1 MASFN
6 EWFASLLGQRQH
18 QVERLLDDR
27 TAIHF
32 LIAWSL
38 FESKCFG
45 GYVLTSKFDSY
56 VSDTIKSGFKVSTM
70 IANVEHFHA
79 RYQDKERF
87 KHLMHTQTSK
97 RLSEALSLPV
107 GDLSTEEC
115 LYLLVFVAYRFRNNI
130 FHGNKGV
137 DTWLGYSDQIRRCT
151 ELLQACVSH
160 AETDLT
166 SLRGEDAA

>member
-6 EWFASLLGQRQH
+6 EWFASLLGQSQH
-18 QVERLLDDR
+18 QVERLLHDR
-27 TAIHF
+27 TATHF

-45 GYVLTSKFDSY
+45 GYVQTSKFDSY
-56 VSDTIKSGFKVSTM
+56 VADTINSGFDVSTLST
-70 IANVEHFHA
+70 NVEHFHA

-87 KHLMHTQTSK
+87 KHLMHTQSSS
-97 RLSEALSLPV
+97 RLSQALSFPAE
-107 GDLSTEEC
+107 DLSAEEC
-115 LYLLVFVAYRFRNNI
+115 LHLLVFVAYRFRNNI

-137 DTWLGYSDQIRRCT
+137 DTWLGYSEQIRRCT

-160 AETDLT
+160 AEARLI
-166 SLRGEDAA
+166 SLRSEDAA